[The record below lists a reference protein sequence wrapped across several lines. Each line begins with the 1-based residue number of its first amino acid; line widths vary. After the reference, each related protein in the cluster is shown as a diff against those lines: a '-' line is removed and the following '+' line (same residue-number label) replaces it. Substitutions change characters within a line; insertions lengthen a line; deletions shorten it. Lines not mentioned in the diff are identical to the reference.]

1 MKLTEERLVKMILE
15 ELDTM
20 SEGPGGMIRG
30 KRERARHSRMSA
42 IRHKGTLE
50 NNELMKT
57 HNATPPEGINQYFVD
72 NVLTM
77 FKELV
82 KERKPRSGRNKIPE
96 TSKEMKVVKAWMG
109 NAIGKIVAAAYV
121 GEEDITSPKRQA
133 ELDSIFKNMK
143 ED

>member
-1 MKLTEERLVKMILE
+1 MKLTKQRLLRIIKE
-15 ELDTM
+15 ELDAM

-42 IRHKGTLE
+42 IRHRGTLE

-57 HNATPPEGINQYFVD
+57 HNATPPEGINKFHVD
-72 NVLTM
+72 NVLIM
-77 FKELV
+77 FKELM
-82 KERKPRSGRNKIPE
+82 KERKPRPDRNKIPE
-96 TSKEMKVVKAWMG
+96 NSLEMEVVKAWMG

-133 ELDSIFKNMK
+133 ELDSIFKNM
-143 ED
+143 